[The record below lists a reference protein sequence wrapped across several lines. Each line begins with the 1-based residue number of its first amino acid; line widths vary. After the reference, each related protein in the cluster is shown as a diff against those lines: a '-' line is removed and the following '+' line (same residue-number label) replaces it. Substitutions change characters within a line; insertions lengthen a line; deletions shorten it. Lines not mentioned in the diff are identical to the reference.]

1 MSLRSIYGAEFDKLD
16 QQLSKNREQHSPE
29 ILQALKKICK
39 GITGDSLEMVDE
51 EYPADAQKFEQG
63 VEWLRRNLLSAT
75 QILLLTGDQ
84 KFPDICVVDTW
95 SADKNF
101 PHLFPFAFDARE
113 KIRFDSLYNSQLK
126 QITYKSVYKKTQEP
140 YVFNQKVL
148 AEFNYQQLRSYL
160 CNPEF
165 ICHHYV
171 DQYVNESKYTD
182 SMNIV
187 RRAIAHCCGKHVDFP
202 QWAGYWGLSNARELE
217 TVLEALYLNT
227 NFNKNSDKYYVGSF
241 IRQDRSMND
250 WNIVWILN
258 EHGQRIVARNGKP
271 YVMASDP
278 KALSN
283 SVNLNFKNFGVS
295 AFDRD
300 AVYRETSR
308 HPLKPLL
315 QEFGGYY
322 GRNIPSS

>member
-16 QQLSKNREQHSPE
+16 QQLSKNRNQYSPE
-29 ILQALKKICK
+29 ILQALKKVCK

-75 QILLLTGDQ
+75 QILLFIGEP
-84 KFPDICVVDTW
+84 KFPEICVVDTW

-101 PHLFPFAFDARE
+101 PHLYTFSFDARNE
-113 KIRFDSLYNSQLK
+113 TRVDELYDSQRK
-126 QITYKSVYKKTQEP
+126 QISHKSVDKKTQET
-140 YVFNQKVL
+140 YVFTKRVL
-148 AEFNYQQLRSYL
+148 AEIDYTTLRSYL

-171 DQYVNESKYTD
+171 DQYVNEIKYTD
-182 SMNIV
+182 SQNVV

-202 QWAGYWGLSNARELE
+202 QWAGYWGLSNAREIE
-217 TVLEALYLNT
+217 NVLEALYSHT
-227 NFNKNSDKYYVGSF
+227 NFDKNSDRYYVGNF

-258 EHGQRIVARNGKP
+258 EHGQRIVVRNGKP

-278 KALSN
+278 KALCN
-283 SVNLNFKNFGVS
+283 SVNLNFKNFGIS
-295 AFDRD
+295 AYDRD
-300 AVYRETSR
+300 AIYRETSR

-315 QEFGGYY
+315 QEFGGYH
-322 GRNIPSS
+322 GRNLPSC